1 LCGTAVADILHVPGD
16 YRTIQEAMDAAM
28 DGDEV
33 EVHPGTYNETI
44 NFLGKAITVRS
55 SDGPQVT
62 IIDAQQTGTVVTCNS
77 GEGPDTVLGGFT
89 VTGGGFFFGN
99 GMYNFGSS
107 PTVTNCTFSGNSAY
121 DWGGGMYNDNSSP
134 TVTNCTFSGNTVSG
148 FLGGRGGGMYNFASS
163 PTVTNCVFS
172 ANSAT
177 AGELGPGSGGGMYNL
192 VSSPTVTNCTFNGNT
207 ADRGGVGGM
216 HNLGGSPSVTNCI
229 LWGNSP
235 KEISGAAAVRYSDVA
250 GGFAG
255 LGNIDADPMF
265 VDPIN
270 GDFRLL
276 SGSPC
281 ADAGN
286 NWGVP
291 IDADD
296 YDQDGNTAELFPVDL
311 DGNPRF
317 NADEADFDPGCG
329 VPVVVDMG
337 AYEYQFNPVEEV
349 IFADLNADGVV
360 GILDLLGVLAAWGD
374 AKNNCLADLDI
385 DGDVGILDL
394 LTLLSNWG

>member
-1 LCGTAVADILHVPGD
+1 PAVAAISFCLIGGTVPAVADIIHVPGD
-16 YRTIQEAMDAAM
+16 YLTIQEAIDAAM

-44 NFLGKAITVRS
+44 DFLGKAITVYS
-55 SDGPQVT
+55 TDGRDVT

-77 GEGPDTVLGGFT
+77 GEGPDTVLDGFT
-89 VTGGGFFFGN
+89 VTGGTGS
-99 GMYNFGSS
+99 GMASVGSS
-107 PTVTNCTFSGNSAY
+107 PRVTNCTFSGNFASFS
-121 DWGGGMYNDNSSP
+121 GGMYNSDSSP
-134 TVTNCTFSGNTVSG
+134 TVTSCIFSGNTALPRLGGGGGDGGGMFNDNDSSPTMANCTFSGNLAFAG
-148 FLGGRGGGMYNFASS
+148 NGGAM
-163 PTVTNCVFS
+163 
-172 ANSAT
+172 
-177 AGELGPGSGGGMYNL
+177 
-192 VSSPTVTNCTFNGNT
+192 FNG
-207 ADRGGVGGM
+207 
-216 HNLGGSPSVTNCI
+216 GGSPTVTNCI
-229 LWGNSP
+229 LWGDSSS
-235 KEISGAAAVRYSDVA
+235 EIEGPATVSYSDVA

-270 GDFRLL
+270 SDYRP
-276 SGSPC
+276 STGSPSI
-281 ADAGN
+281 DAGN

-337 AYEYQFNPVEEV
+337 AYEYQFAPVEEV